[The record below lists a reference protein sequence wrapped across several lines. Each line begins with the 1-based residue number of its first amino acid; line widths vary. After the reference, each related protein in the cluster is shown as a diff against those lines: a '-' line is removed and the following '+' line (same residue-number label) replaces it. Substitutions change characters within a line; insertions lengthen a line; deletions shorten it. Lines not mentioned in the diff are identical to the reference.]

1 MVAVTLDRAPLN
13 TALTVREAGGQPSSR
28 RRLAALGIRRGAQLV
43 LLQATAGGGR
53 LALVAG
59 SRIALGADVLKHLRA
74 DVTER
79 A

>member
-1 MVAVTLDRAPLN
+1 MTGVTLDRAPLH
-13 TALTVREAGGQPSSR
+13 TALRVSELGGQGASR

-59 SRIALGADVLKHLRA
+59 SRIALGAEVLKQLRA
-74 DVTER
+74 DVAE
-79 A
+79 